1 MNKEEI
7 LIIKQCIRLLEQ
19 NGINSKALVR
29 ELLIQLLNESTAK

>member
-19 NGINSKALVR
+19 SGINSKALVR
-29 ELLIQLLNESTAK
+29 ELLEGLINENI